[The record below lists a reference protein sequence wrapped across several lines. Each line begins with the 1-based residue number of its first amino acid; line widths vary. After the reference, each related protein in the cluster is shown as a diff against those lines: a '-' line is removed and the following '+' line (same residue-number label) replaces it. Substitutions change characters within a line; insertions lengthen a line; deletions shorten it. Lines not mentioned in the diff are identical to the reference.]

1 MYSQNN
7 EEQII
12 KDYFFKETMPLNSS
26 FSVMDLGANDGETL
40 SNSRGILEHFY
51 NVGIQ
56 TYAVLVEPSPIANL
70 RLCRLYKHRSEIY
83 CFEKAIGSKNGK
95 VILHDS
101 GTHLN
106 QGDTSLVST
115 IKPEEKSRWV
125 NEKFSEV
132 EVDCVTFETLLGL
145 CPIKKFD
152 FITLD
157 IEGLDLEVLA
167 QMDLKALGCRCI
179 CVEYNGKDEDKF
191 DALITRY
198 GLKQIHKNAENLIY
212 AL

>member
-7 EEQII
+7 EDQII
-12 KDYFFKETMPLNSS
+12 YNYFYGDGECPDDFTLLS
-26 FSVMDLGANDGETL
+26 LGENDGKTL
-40 SNSRGILEHFY
+40 SNSLRLIEIGWL
-51 NVGIQ
+51 
-56 TYAVLVEPSPIANL
+56 ALLVEPSPSAFTK
-70 RLCRLYKHRSEIY
+70 LCRLHAKREGVY
-83 CFEKAIGSKNGK
+83 CYEKAIGSKNGK

-101 GTHLN
+101 GSHLG

-125 NEKFSEV
+125 NEKFKEV
-132 EVDCVTFETLLGL
+132 EVDCITFETLLSL

-152 FITLD
+152 FITID
-157 IEGLDLEVLA
+157 CEGVDLEILA
-167 QMDLKALGCRCI
+167 QMDLTALGCKCI
-179 CVEYNGKDEDKF
+179 CVEWNGKDEEKF
-191 DALITRY
+191 DALITKH